1 MGLSGPILEISG
13 LADGGLVERNL
24 ECRTISVCDRKG
36 GGISFIYEW
45 RRFAVVALPIK

>member
-1 MGLSGPILEISG
+1 MGLPRPVLEISG
-13 LADGGLVERNL
+13 LAYEGLVERYL
-24 ECRTISVCDRKG
+24 GCRTISVCDGEG

>member
-1 MGLSGPILEISG
+1 MGLPMSIMEISG
-13 LADGGLVERNL
+13 LTDGGLVERDL
-24 ECRTISVCDRKG
+24 GCCTISVCDGEG